1 MDITE
6 VRRSELFNTL
16 AWMGLLSTEEY
27 RIREVRNTPNK
38 NYIPLDLE
46 DNDIDRVGYFYPHV
60 RMKPE
65 YKDICELWFE
75 DTYINPLR
83 CEWIE
88 TNHGTYCVVDK
99 KYDVLKPVNCF
110 VNPSI
115 LARYTN
121 LSIDPDMELEHIMD
135 IDTRDIRYSGIYNIE
150 HCSYYITQN
159 QVKVP
164 TIEWLDANII
174 RLHAPYKEDIDFFVC
189 SNLINVV
196 EAKANTGV
204 YLDQP
209 YSNMCYHVIFVNE
222 DPSYPIDA
230 RFYPCVAVNKDCVI
244 RVYSDNAHSVLY
256 PDVCRLILY
265 PEFLDVDDP
274 YNTDRPGMADLPFID
289 DCIRSNDPDEVAEEK
304 FANIAKYFYRMWEK
318 YPIDTTEQ
326 SDFVICDNGTLGK
339 EHFIRTNVGLYDQQI
354 EKIVTTVP
362 VEDFR
367 DLLLYNGA
375 MFSDYI
381 VRNLMTDAK
390 GNFVENNDK
399 GFPRYVIDGSY
410 DESKFTLIKFNTGED
425 TTIMN
430 IGDYIDVDNIAQL
443 HRKVSRFY
451 RNLLL
456 VRMQLLDNEDKV
468 HIGTLKPSTIDSY
481 LWFELLVNAT
491 PEMFKS
497 QMIDAIHL
505 FGLDENNIPDDIKE
519 GAYQLVLDP
528 EGGPASYTE
537 LLMTYFKLTKSYK
550 KYLVLQQGD
559 GVEDPR
565 IQIFHKIHTGKVP
578 NPEMNDMTIDT
589 DYEDTEETEYETGYK
604 DHPVSGVHNPGNLYV
619 QGNYD
624 PGEDDGNTRID
635 KISLG
640 PNTPDSDEH
649 TLWIDAP
656 ASAITGITTPPDS
669 LDAVTDT
676 ITFANDPDKNKK
688 FPQVSDYT
696 IDSIDDTFTP
706 EEEGEV
712 SIDDLFGDLD
722 MSDGNET
729 SDEVET
735 GDQPDDP
742 NMMAAISAAIG
753 ENRQAGEVVNPTVGM
768 MALDDISY
776 YDEETGEKIKM
787 EDIEKMS
794 HDDKINTVKRFITDD
809 DTPQNANIGDMWV
822 QYLSDNV
829 PSEEVLNTIV
839 YKVLLSAYV
848 LGLKPKTGDLAI
860 EGADLPEEE
869 DTVAIGPNA
878 HTIKP
883 NQLLIHTDYNSMGE
897 EIPDYD
903 IVKKEALTYILSV
916 REPDDPKQNDIWLAI
931 PASYKVE
938 IIIDVISQTLEE
950 FGEEMPEGYFYDDGY
965 EAHATMGLDY
975 RSHDKGTEGLGY
987 EFWESNSDKL
997 NKIIYGD
1004 EIHNTEI
1011 EDNDV
1016 WYEFLDDIDNR
1027 VAYSDQNSM
1036 VIRVDERLIMVKF
1049 YQNGITGFAFDDI
1062 MINFRGRQ
1070 GIRYLSV
1077 ISDLMN
1083 SGVISK
1089 EDIDIF
1095 YKRLITY
1102 HDDFDPN
1109 LKRLY
1114 TGTSHVLST
1123 TKVDMHD
1130 FAVLYSTNIGRFR
1143 LLYAEDTTSDKE
1155 RASAYQMCI
1164 DYRERDFAFLRSRM
1178 LLFVNGKY
1186 VSRSRYR
1193 EDYPGKIQL
1202 LDWDEIITTVDILY
1216 SKKDE
1221 HLMHMKKLAMQ
1232 HSQAP
1237 DNSRMIQ
1244 RPSRYN
1250 EMEPI
1255 KVYDQTMK
1263 GYYDIL
1269 LDEYI
1274 LNGKLIRILNYL
1286 EEHQDEANDFR
1297 KDMIRKFH
1305 DIADVE
1311 MCGMDE
1317 DVARI
1322 VIPALTVED
1331 PPYQIGVDQ
1340 H

>member
-1 MDITE
+1 MNITE
-6 VRRSELFNTL
+6 VRKSELFNTL

-46 DNDIDRVGYFYPHV
+46 DTDIERVGYFYPHV
-60 RMKPE
+60 RMKTE
-65 YKDICELWFE
+65 YKNICELWVE
-75 DTYINPLR
+75 DQYINPLR
-83 CEWIE
+83 CTWID
-88 TNHGTYCVVDK
+88 TNNGTFCVVDK
-99 KYDVLKPVNCF
+99 RYDVLKPVNCF

-121 LSIDPDMELEHIMD
+121 IADDPEMELEHIMD
-135 IDTRDIRYSGIYNIE
+135 IDTRDIHYSGVYNIE
-150 HCSYYITQN
+150 HCAYYITQN
-159 QVKVP
+159 KVCVP
-164 TIEWLDANII
+164 TVEWLDANII

-222 DPSYPIDA
+222 SPSYPIDA
-230 RFYPCVAVNKDCVI
+230 RFYPCVAVDKDCVI
-244 RVYSDNAHSVLY
+244 RVYSDNAHNVLY

-265 PEFLDVDDP
+265 PEFLDVEDP

-289 DCIRSNDPDEVAEEK
+289 DCIQSSDSDEVAEQK
-304 FANIAKYFYRMWEK
+304 FTKIAKYFYRMWEK

-326 SDFVICDNGTLGK
+326 SDFLICDNNQLGK
-339 EHFIRTNVGLYDQQI
+339 EHFVRTTLSLYDQKI
-354 EKIVTTVP
+354 EKIISTVP
-362 VEDFR
+362 VEEFR
-367 DLLLYNGA
+367 DLLMYQGSL
-375 MFSDYI
+375 FSDYI
-381 VRNLMTDAK
+381 IRNIMVDEK
-390 GNFVENNDK
+390 GNFVENNDN
-399 GFPRYVIDGSY
+399 GIPRYVIDNSY

-430 IGDYIDVDNIAQL
+430 IGDYIDVENVAHL
-443 HRKVSRFY
+443 HRKVNRFY

-456 VRMQLLDNEDKV
+456 VRMELLEDEDKV
-468 HIGTLKPSTIDSY
+468 HVGSMKPSTIDSY
-481 LWFELLVNAT
+481 LWFELLVNAI

-497 QMIDAIHL
+497 RMIDVIHL
-505 FGLDENNIPDDIKE
+505 FGLDEKNIPDDIKE

-528 EGGPASYTE
+528 ENGPKSYTE

-550 KYLVLQQGD
+550 NYLVLQQGD
-559 GVEDPR
+559 GVDDPR
-565 IQIFHKIHTGKVP
+565 IQIFHKIHTGKVQ
-578 NPEMNDMTIDT
+578 NPELNDMSIDT
-589 DYEDTEETEYETGYK
+589 EYEDSVETEYETGYK
-604 DHPVSGVHNPGNLYV
+604 DHPVSGEHTPGNLYV
-619 QGNYD
+619 QGSYE

-640 PNTPDSDEH
+640 PNTPENDEH

-669 LDAVTDT
+669 LDAETDSITFTNDADT
-676 ITFANDPDKNKK
+676 IKNQPKI
-688 FPQVSDYT
+688 SDYA
-696 IDSIDDTFTP
+696 IDSIDDTLTSD
-706 EEEGEV
+706 EEGEV
-712 SIDDLFGDLD
+712 SIDDLFSDLD
-722 MSDGNET
+722 IQDDTE
-729 SDEVET
+729 EVEN
-735 GDQPDDP
+735 GNIPDDP
-742 NMMAAISAAIG
+742 NLMAGISDAIAQ
-753 ENRQAGEVVNPTVGM
+753 NRQASDVSNPTLGM
-768 MALDDISY
+768 IALDDISY
-776 YDEETGEKIKM
+776 YNEETGEKISM
-787 EDIEKMS
+787 DQIAAMS
-794 HDDKINTVKRFITDD
+794 HEDKINTVKKFITDD
-809 DTPQNANIGDMWV
+809 DTPTDANIGDMWI
-822 QYLSDNV
+822 QYLSDGGV
-829 PSEEVLNTIV
+829 SEEVLNTIV

-848 LGLKPKTGDLAI
+848 LDLKPKIGDLAI
-860 EGADLPEEE
+860 EGENLPEEE
-869 DTVAIGPNA
+869 DNVVIGPNT
-878 HTIKP
+878 HSIKP
-883 NQLLIHTDYNSMGE
+883 NQLLIHTDYNDMGE

-916 REPDDPKQNDIWLAI
+916 REPDDPKKNDIWLAI

-950 FGEEMPEGYFYDDGY
+950 FGEELPEGYFYDDGY

-975 RSHDKGTEGLGY
+975 RAHDKGTIGLGE
-987 EFWESNSDKL
+987 EFWETNSDKL
-997 NKIIYGD
+997 SKIIYGD
-1004 EIHNTEI
+1004 DINDIEI
-1011 EDNDV
+1011 EDNDI

-1027 VAYSDQNSM
+1027 VAYSDENSM
-1036 VIRVDERLIMVKF
+1036 VIRVDERLILIKF
-1049 YQNGITGFAFDDI
+1049 YNNGITGYAFDDI
-1062 MINFRGRQ
+1062 LINFRGRQ
-1070 GIRYLSV
+1070 GIRYLSIV
-1077 ISDLMN
+1077 SDLLN
-1083 SGVISK
+1083 SGVISQD
-1089 EDIDIF
+1089 DIDIF

-1102 HDDFDPN
+1102 HDEFDPN

-1143 LLYAEDTTSDKE
+1143 LLYAEDTTSDRE

-1164 DYRERDFAFLRSRM
+1164 DYRERDFAFLRNRM

-1186 VSRSRYR
+1186 VSRNRYR

-1221 HLMHMKKLAMQ
+1221 HLMHMKKLAMV
-1232 HSQAP
+1232 HSQAE
-1237 DNSRMIQ
+1237 DTSKMIE
-1244 RPSRYN
+1244 RPSKYN

-1255 KVYDQTMK
+1255 KVYEQTQK

-1274 LNGKLIRILNYL
+1274 LNGKLLRILNYL
-1286 EEHQDEANDFR
+1286 QDHQDEADDFR
-1297 KDMIRKFH
+1297 KDMIRKFR
-1305 DIADVE
+1305 DVADTGL
-1311 MCGMDE
+1311 CGMDE
-1317 DVARI
+1317 DTSRI
-1322 VIPALTVED
+1322 VIPALTTED